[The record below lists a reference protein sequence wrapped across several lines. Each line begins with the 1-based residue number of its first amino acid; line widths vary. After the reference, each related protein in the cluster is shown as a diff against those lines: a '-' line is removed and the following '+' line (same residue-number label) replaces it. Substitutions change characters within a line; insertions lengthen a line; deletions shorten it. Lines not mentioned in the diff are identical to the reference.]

1 MRIGC
6 VDKQA
11 HLELD
16 VAVGHTRGVQVL
28 HAAHNLL
35 KEVSCIILW
44 KAPRF
49 ANQAKQ
55 LPTCVRTIVWTM
67 PVTST
72 QPMSELLKY
81 LRAIATVHE
90 ERAALRIRPV
100 PTACTDRSVQ
110 FAPL

>member
-1 MRIGC
+1 MDLTHDVPHGEDRLLDSTSSLRHKTERTMRIGC

-55 LPTCVRTIVWTM
+55 LPTCMRTIIWTL

-72 QPMSELLKY
+72 
-81 LRAIATVHE
+81 
-90 ERAALRIRPV
+90 
-100 PTACTDRSVQ
+100 
-110 FAPL
+110 